1 MHAAVKY
8 YYNINKIFM
17 SNLGIWPEQS
27 VFMKIVLPTIITSF
41 FFCIAFLEFVRLCE
55 IWEKLTEDCESFI
68 MVLLA
73 FGASIKLLLIVFKNK
88 NVEHLLSLIDYHWH
102 VFTHALEMKIMHEY
116 ALVGRKMTISYAV
129 IIYSLMSLYM
139 LIPVTPK
146 LMDIFLPLNQSRPYK
161 YLFDVD
167 YSFDREVYYYPVLI
181 YSYLTTVM
189 AVSVMVVTDTSYLS
203 LAQHACG
210 LFAAIGCRLESL
222 TSEVNFNRTSY
233 HIKYTKVPNNE
244 RNSANEDKIYRELIL
259 LLWKHQL
266 TIEYVNLL
274 ESLYE
279 IYSFSMIFIHIIVMS
294 LLGVQ
299 IMSLIDRKEE
309 MIRYVSI
316 GIGGFF
322 HLLVLSYPGQE
333 IMDHSADIF
342 HKAYN
347 MIWYRMSRKTTK
359 LLSVLLYRSFMPCI
373 LTAGK
378 MYVLS
383 FQNYASV
390 RKYSI
395 F

>member
-210 LFAAIGCRLESL
+210 LFAAIGYRILNYISFKRL
-222 TSEVNFNRTSY
+222 TQKKITYF
-233 HIKYTKVPNNE
+233 VP
-244 RNSANEDKIYRELIL
+244 K
-259 LLWKHQL
+259 
-266 TIEYVNLL
+266 
-274 ESLYE
+274 
-279 IYSFSMIFIHIIVMS
+279 
-294 LLGVQ
+294 
-299 IMSLIDRKEE
+299 
-309 MIRYVSI
+309 
-316 GIGGFF
+316 
-322 HLLVLSYPGQE
+322 
-333 IMDHSADIF
+333 
-342 HKAYN
+342 
-347 MIWYRMSRKTTK
+347 
-359 LLSVLLYRSFMPCI
+359 
-373 LTAGK
+373 
-378 MYVLS
+378 
-383 FQNYASV
+383 
-390 RKYSI
+390 
-395 F
+395 